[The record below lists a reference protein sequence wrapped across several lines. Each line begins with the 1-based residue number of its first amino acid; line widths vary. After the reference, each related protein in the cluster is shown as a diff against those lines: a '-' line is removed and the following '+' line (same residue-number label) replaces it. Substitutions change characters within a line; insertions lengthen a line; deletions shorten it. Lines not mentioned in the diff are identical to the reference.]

1 MYRVYKISV
10 FTAVAILTAAFFRFN
25 FNWADDGLN
34 KTVEAVNILAVENIR
49 PPSLPNSE
57 DTNTEEWSLAV
68 VGDVMLARKVG
79 KIIRERG
86 ATSTVALIAP
96 VLHES
101 DAVFGNLESVIS
113 DLGAA
118 IKKEIVFRAATSTMD
133 VLTQAGF
140 TVMSVANNHA
150 NDFGAKARADS
161 EKRLF
166 VNGITPIGQIGYPLA
181 VPVYINV
188 RGHQTAWFAFDDT
201 GHKLTVKIIAEKIK
215 TAKMKAE
222 VVIISLHWGNE
233 YQKNATKHQRD
244 LAHGLIDAG
253 ATLVVGHHPHI
264 IQGLEQYQN
273 GLIFYSLGNFLF
285 DQDWSEETQRGLLGQ
300 IYFQGNTIR
309 DLKILPLD
317 LHNQKVRVASGTQRT
332 AILKAVTERSFVTPS
347 STLLN
352 QALVKR

>member
-133 VLTQAGF
+133 VLTQAG
-140 TVMSVANNHA
+140 
-150 NDFGAKARADS
+150 
-161 EKRLF
+161 
-166 VNGITPIGQIGYPLA
+166 IGQIGYPLA